1 MLQNADSAKENED
14 PYPGRMS
21 LIEHFGYRVVPV
33 EIPCWLYSYIPT
45 SNSRYERPS
54 EILMGFLRLDKR
66 RTGGAKRL
74 RTFTWI
80 RFIPKSVIRI
90 PLDQAL

>member
-21 LIEHFGYRVVPV
+21 LIEHFGHRVAPV

-45 SNSRYERPS
+45 SNSRYEGPS
-54 EILMGFLRLDKR
+54 EILMGFSAF
-66 RTGGAKRL
+66 G
-74 RTFTWI
+74 
-80 RFIPKSVIRI
+80 
-90 PLDQAL
+90 